1 MSKRTFRSVDFWVC
15 CALAVLT
22 LALYW
27 QVTSFEFINFDDD
40 FYVYEN
46 PVVKAGVRP
55 ATVKWALTAR
65 YAANWHPLTW
75 ISLMADTDASKIT
88 EFVIDSSIGPHNSGF
103 YHLTNAVLHAANA
116 VLLFLLLN
124 LMTRR
129 RWPSAFVAAV
139 FAVHPLH
146 VESVAW
152 VAERKDVLSTLFWL
166 LTTLAYVRHVKRPG
180 QRTWLWVIVLFA
192 LGLMAKPMLVTLP
205 LTLVLLDFWPLG
217 KSQIT
222 NHKSLIDKL
231 PLFVLALISCGLT
244 IWAQGS
250 GGAMGDAVSYPIGVR
265 LANAAVAVFAYLWK
279 MIWPVKLSFLY
290 LHPGTSL
297 PVWQVVASAASLLVI
312 TALALRAAR
321 TRPYLTV
328 GWLWY
333 LVTLLPVIGLVQV
346 GKQAMADRYTYVPL
360 IGIFIIIA
368 WGLPDLIGLKPGKPS
383 RARASILAILGLA
396 AIAALA
402 VSTSPQIGYWQ
413 SSLTLFPRAIQVD
426 PTNSLAYNNLG
437 NALLDDGEAAAAE
450 TNFRKALKYHPEYVD
465 ARYDLAGA
473 LREQGKNAEAIQ
485 TYKQVLKEYP
495 RHINALNNL
504 GSMYAI
510 QGDLPQAIKCFEGVL
525 KLDPS
530 SQSARQNLQNARD
543 QLGLP

>member
-1 MSKRTFRSVDFWVC
+1 MSKHAPRSADFWVC
-15 CALAVLT
+15 CALVVLT

-27 QVTSFEFINFDDD
+27 QVTSFEFTNFDDD
-40 FYVYEN
+40 FYVYNN
-46 PVVKAGVRP
+46 PAVQAGVGP
-55 ATVKWALTAR
+55 QTVRWAMTTR

-75 ISLMADTDASKIT
+75 ISLMADTDASKIA
-88 EFVIDSSIGPHNSGF
+88 EWVIDSSIGPHNSGF

-129 RWPSAFVAAV
+129 RWPSAFVAAL

-166 LTTLAYVRHVKRPG
+166 LTTLAYVRHVKTPG
-180 QRTWLWVIVLFA
+180 PRTWLWVLVLFA

-205 LTLVLLDFWPLG
+205 LTLILLDLWPLG

-222 NHKSLIDKL
+222 DLKSQMDKL
-231 PLFVLALISCGLT
+231 SLFVLALVSCGLT
-244 IWAQGS
+244 VWAQGS
-250 GGAMGDAVSYPIGVR
+250 GGAMGDAIRYPIGVR

-279 MIWPVKLSFLY
+279 MTWPADLSFLY

-297 PVWQVVASAASLLVI
+297 PVWQVIASAIGLIVV
-312 TALALRAAR
+312 TVLALRAAR
-321 TRPYLTV
+321 NKPYITV

-333 LVTLLPVIGLVQV
+333 LITLLPVVGLVQV

-360 IGIFIIIA
+360 IGIFIIVA
-368 WGLPDLIGLKPGKPS
+368 WGLPDLMGLKPAKPS
-383 RARASILAILGLA
+383 PARVFILGVLGFA
-396 AIAALA
+396 AIAALT
-402 VSTSPQIGYWQ
+402 VSAHHQIGYWQ
-413 SSLTLFPRAIQVD
+413 SSLTLFPRAIQLD

-437 NALLDDGEAAAAE
+437 NALLDDGQAADAEA
-450 TNFRKALKYHPEYVD
+450 NFRKALKHHPEYLD
-465 ARYDLAGA
+465 ARYNLAGA
-473 LREQGKNAEAIQ
+473 LREQGKTAEAIA

-495 RHINALNNL
+495 GHINALNNL

-510 QGDLPQAIKCFEGVL
+510 QGNLPEAIKYFEAVL

-530 SQSARQNLQNARD
+530 NESTQQNLQNARD